1 MKSINIKNAAFTML
15 SIVLIG
21 WLLLVWAP
29 MIREDQKAFDN
40 FEKVM
45 QDSKSTVEKTRLL
58 LDQIEKTTPLEI
70 QKAPVENGLIL

>member
-1 MKSINIKNAAFTML
+1 
-15 SIVLIG
+15 
-21 WLLLVWAP
+21 